1 MKENWV
7 IVFVSADLIK
17 VKMAEDVLKQEG
29 IVSHIESRPDSI
41 MPMLGE
47 AVLYTL
53 PEVAEEA
60 AKVLKE
66 KGFE

>member
-7 IVFVSADLIK
+7 KIFTSTDLVQ

-29 IVSHIESRPDSI
+29 IASHIESKPNSA

-47 AVLYTL
+47 AELYTL
-53 PEVAEEA
+53 PENVEA
-60 AKVLKE
+60 ARKVLKT
-66 KGFE
+66 KGIK